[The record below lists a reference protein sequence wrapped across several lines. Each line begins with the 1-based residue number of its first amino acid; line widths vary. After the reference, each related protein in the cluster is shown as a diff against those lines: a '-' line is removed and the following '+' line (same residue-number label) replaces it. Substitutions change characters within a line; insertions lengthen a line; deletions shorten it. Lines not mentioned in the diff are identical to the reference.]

1 MAVFTCHGAA
11 WLNDLIDAT
20 LNTCGGWI
28 GTATSTTAFDQSETD
43 LKSPEIQARVC
54 AGFAGQSQPTSISQQ
69 WIGTHTFGAGSCVGS
84 AANFEST
91 STVGGNAGK
100 IIVGGEFTKI
110 PVLSSDSIQ
119 FTIVLTLT

>member
-1 MAVFTCHGAA
+1 MAVFTCHGAQ
-11 WLNDLIDAT
+11 WMTDLIDAT

-54 AGFAGQSQPTSISQQ
+54 TAQTQPTSISQQ
-69 WIGTHTFGAGSCVGS
+69 WVGTHTFGAGSCVGS

-110 PVLSSDSIQ
+110 PVLASDSIQ
-119 FTIVLTLT
+119 YTIVLSLT

>member
-1 MAVFTCHGAA
+1 MAVFTCKGAQ
-11 WLNDLIDAT
+11 WLTDVIDAT

-54 AGFAGQSQPTSISQQ
+54 TAQTQPTSIQQQ
-69 WIGTHTFGAGSCVGS
+69 WVGTHTFAAASCVGS
-84 AANFEST
+84 AGNFEST
-91 STVGGNAGK
+91 STVGGNAAK

-110 PVLSSDSIQ
+110 PVAISDSIQ
-119 FTIVLTLT
+119 FTIQLSIT